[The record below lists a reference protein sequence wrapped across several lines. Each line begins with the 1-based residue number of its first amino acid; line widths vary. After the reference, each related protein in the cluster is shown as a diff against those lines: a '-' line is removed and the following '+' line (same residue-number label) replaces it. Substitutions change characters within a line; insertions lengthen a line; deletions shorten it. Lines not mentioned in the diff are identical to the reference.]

1 MPSRKIRDADEA
13 RTFLAAAAKS
23 GRPRAAW
30 AREQGICAR
39 SLNGWRL
46 VLEPPLARV
55 GPGLVE
61 LVQDRQDPT
70 VAPTTGYRIRC
81 GVFEVE
87 APVAFEDHV
96 LARLLRIVATAC

>member
-13 RTFLAAAAKS
+13 RAFLAAAAKS

-39 SLNGWRL
+39 SLNGWRM
-46 VLEPPLARV
+46 VLEPPLTPV
-55 GPGLVE
+55 GPRLVE
-61 LVQDRQDPT
+61 LVQDRPLP
-70 VAPTTGYRIRC
+70 VAPSTGYRIRC

-87 APVAFEDHV
+87 APVAFEDDV
-96 LARLLRIVATAC
+96 LARLLRVVANAC

>member
-23 GRPRAAW
+23 GLSRAAW

-39 SLNGWRL
+39 SLNGWRM
-46 VLEPPLARV
+46 VLEPPLTPV
-55 GPGLVE
+55 GPRLVE
-61 LVQDRQDPT
+61 LVQDPLPL
-70 VAPTTGYRIRC
+70 APGYRIRC

-87 APVAFEDHV
+87 APVTFEDDV
-96 LARLLRIVATAC
+96 LARLLRVVAAAC